1 MTPYPFVKGH
11 GTENDFVLLPDHDG
25 AVHGSLSRDRVV
37 ALCDRHAGIGGDG
50 VIRVIRTSA
59 LRALEPGLGD
69 QAAEWFMDY
78 RNADGSVSEMCGNG
92 VRVFARYLV
101 EAGLAAPGDLRIATR
116 GGVRTARL
124 GATGDVTVDMGAP
137 EILGRSRATVSGR
150 VYEGLGVSM
159 GNPHL
164 ACAITEPL
172 SGLDLTRAPE
182 VDAAFFP
189 EGVNVE
195 LFRPEGRGRVEMR
208 VHERG
213 SGETRSCG
221 TGAVATAVAA
231 AHAEGRTEG
240 TWEVAVL
247 GGVVTVTLTGETSFL
262 SGPAVLVAEG
272 ELHLG

>member
-1 MTPYPFVKGH
+1 MRFVKGH
-11 GTENDFVLLPDHDG
+11 GTENDFVILPDPD
-25 AVHGSLSRDRVV
+25 GSLDLTPELVAAICDRRAGVGADGVLRVV
-37 ALCDRHAGIGGDG
+37 RSKALGRDGD
-50 VIRVIRTSA
+50 
-59 LRALEPGLGD
+59 P
-69 QAAEWFMDY
+69 EWFMDY
-78 RNADGSVSEMCGNG
+78 RNADGSIAEMCGNG
-92 VRVFARYLV
+92 TRVFARYLV
-101 EAGLAAPGDLRIATR
+101 EAGLAAPGDLPIATR
-116 GGVRTARL
+116 GGVRAVSV
-124 GATGDVTVDMGAP
+124 GVSGDVTVDMGAP
-137 EILGRSRATVSGR
+137 RVLGRSRATVAGR
-150 VYEGLGVSM
+150 EYEGLGVSM

-164 ACAITEPL
+164 ACAITEPV

-195 LFRPEGRGRVEMR
+195 LFRPAGEGRVEMR

-247 GGVVTVTLTGETSFL
+247 GGVVTVILDGQTSYL
-262 SGPAVLVAEG
+262 RGPAVLVAEG
-272 ELHLG
+272 EILL